1 MPLFF
6 QDASSGADAG
16 AIIAALLVNLIPMA
30 VVVAMLAGMWK
41 VFAKAGKPGWT
52 AIIPFYNDSVLID
65 ICGLPVIYKYYLWA
79 GIALGWCGGIPLLAS
94 MVVRYFALR
103 VLLQS
108 YGQPSEPIN
117 VIVALVLPFYAYPK
131 LGFGTATYLGVQAAA
146 VAAAPLLPG
155 SPKAITPPTA

>member
-16 AIIAALLVNLIPMA
+16 AIIAALLVNLIPLA
-30 VVVAMLAGMWK
+30 IGIAMLAGMWK
-41 VFAKAGKPGWT
+41 VFAKAGKPGWA

-131 LGFGTATYLGVQAAA
+131 LGFGTATYLGVQSAA
-146 VAAAPLLPG
+146 VDAAPLLPG
-155 SPKAITPPTA
+155 SPKSITPPSA

>member
-16 AIIAALLVNLIPMA
+16 AVIAALLVNLIPLA
-30 VVVAMLAGMWK
+30 IVVAMLAGMWK
-41 VFAKAGKPGWT
+41 VFAKAGKPGWA
-52 AIIPFYNDSVLID
+52 AIIPFYSDSVLID

-79 GIALGWCGGIPLLAS
+79 GIALSWCGGIPLLAAL
-94 MVVRYFALR
+94 VVRYFALR

-117 VIVALVLPFYAYPK
+117 VIVALILPFYTYPK

>member
-6 QDASSGADAG
+6 QDASSGADTG
-16 AIIAALLVNLIPMA
+16 AVIAALVVNLIPLAM
-30 VVVAMLAGMWK
+30 VVAMLAGQWK
-41 VFAKAGKPGWT
+41 VFVKAGKPGW
-52 AIIPFYNDSVLID
+52 AALIPFYSDAVLID
-65 ICGLPVIYKYYLWA
+65 ICGLPAIYKYYLWA
-79 GIALGWCGGIPLLAS
+79 GIALSWCGGIPVLAAL
-94 MVVRYFALR
+94 VVRYFALR

-117 VIVALVLPFYAYPK
+117 VIVALILPFYAYPK
-131 LGFGTATYLGVQAAA
+131 LGFGPASYLGVQSAA

>member
-6 QDASSGADAG
+6 QDAGSGADAG
-16 AIIAALLVNLIPMA
+16 AIIAALLVNLIPLA
-30 VVVAMLAGMWK
+30 IVVAMLAGMWK
-41 VFAKAGKPGWT
+41 VFAKAGKPGWA

-79 GIALGWCGGIPLLAS
+79 GIALSWCGGIPLLAA

-131 LGFGTATYLGVQAAA
+131 LGFGTATYLGVQSAA

>member
-6 QDASSGADAG
+6 QDASSASDGAA
-16 AIIAALLVNLIPMA
+16 AVIAVVMNLIPLA
-30 VVVAMLAGMWK
+30 IGIAMLVGMWK
-41 VFAKAGKPGWT
+41 VFAKAGKPGWA

-79 GIALGWCGGIPLLAS
+79 GIALSWCGGIPLLAA

-117 VIVALVLPFYAYPK
+117 VIVALVFPFYMYPK
-131 LGFGTATYLGVQAAA
+131 LGFGTASYLGVQAAA